1 MTLRFLSPQ
10 TAAMA
15 RDVSLLGLLSES
27 IDANADTVCLITGD
41 QRTELEW
48 LVHYDYHRALQ
59 RLGHETRPPRSARPG
74 LAPLG
79 ARARRGGAGRAA
91 ALQLGVRRVKA
102 GTFRPLH
109 NHTQPQTTT
118 PPNARV
124 AKRCG
129 STREEVLP
137 ADATHER
144 RTVELVA
151 FSLLARDLP

>member
-59 RLGHETRPPRSARPG
+59 RLGHETLARHDQRVPGSRPWGRGRGAAVRAVRLLSSWAFAELRLARLG
-74 LAPLG
+74 LY
-79 ARARRGGAGRAA
+79 
-91 ALQLGVRRVKA
+91 
-102 GTFRPLH
+102 TTTH
-109 NHTQPQTTT
+109 NHRQLRLPT
-118 PPNARV
+118 PA
-124 AKRCG
+124 
-129 STREEVLP
+129 
-137 ADATHER
+137 
-144 RTVELVA
+144 
-151 FSLLARDLP
+151 